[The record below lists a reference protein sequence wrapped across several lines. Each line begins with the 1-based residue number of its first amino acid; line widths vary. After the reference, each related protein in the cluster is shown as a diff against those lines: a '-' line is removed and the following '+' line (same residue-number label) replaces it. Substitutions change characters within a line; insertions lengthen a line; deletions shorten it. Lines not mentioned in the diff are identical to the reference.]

1 MPVYLLDDRLAF
13 PPPSHAEKGVLAVGG
28 DMRPERLLLA
38 YRMGIFPWYEEGA
51 PILWH
56 SPNPRCVLV
65 LDKVHVSRSL
75 RRVLRQAVYEV
86 RYDTAFTRVIRACKE
101 AERPGQDGTWITDE
115 QEAAFVRLHELGFAH
130 SVESWADGELQGGL
144 YGVGLGRMFFGESMF
159 SRRNDA
165 SKVALVTLA
174 ERLKQWERRTGRARS
189 SSSASRRSSRRRFC
203 RASGLRVRRSSVA
216 YLQAS
221 GVIRGTNFDSR
232 GAFRELALPRW
243 AVNASM
249 SLGPVT
255 RWVPSLRI
263 AKPSPPIARNEL
275 TVTR

>member
-1 MPVYLLDDRLAF
+1 VPVYLLDDRLAF

-174 ERLKQWERRTGRARS
+174 ERLKQWGAWFLDSQVANPFTKSMGAENWPRKVFLQRLEEELEAPVLPGLWPAR
-189 SSSASRRSSRRRFC
+189 
-203 RASGLRVRRSSVA
+203 
-216 YLQAS
+216 
-221 GVIRGTNFDSR
+221 
-232 GAFRELALPRW
+232 P
-243 AVNASM
+243 
-249 SLGPVT
+249 
-255 RWVPSLRI
+255 
-263 AKPSPPIARNEL
+263 AK
-275 TVTR
+275 